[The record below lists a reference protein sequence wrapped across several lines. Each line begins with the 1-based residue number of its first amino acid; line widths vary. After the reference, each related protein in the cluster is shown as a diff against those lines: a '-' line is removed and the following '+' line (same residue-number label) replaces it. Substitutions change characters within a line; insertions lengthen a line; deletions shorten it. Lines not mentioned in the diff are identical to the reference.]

1 VQIKFYIKIIICNST
16 QNMTSVEIKYLLTK
30 MNFASCL
37 EKKKK
42 KKKKGKRQR
51 RIIEKLKLFQY
62 IKGRT

>member
-1 VQIKFYIKIIICNST
+1 
-16 QNMTSVEIKYLLTK
+16 MTSVEIKYLLTK
-30 MNFASCL
+30 MNFASS
-37 EKKKK
+37 EKK